1 MSDAKDE
8 KTGVVARIRLWLRR
22 SVIDDVQPELA
33 ACEFQCRVQE
43 CLQGHWE
50 QCENRLRAERDAQG

>member
-43 CLQGHWE
+43 CLLGHW
-50 QCENRLRAERDAQG
+50 